1 MSKVYTG
8 NYVNFQDRA
17 REAMEYYHAALG
29 GNLDLQT
36 VNEQGV
42 AGPAGP
48 EDPITHARLEAD
60 GVLILAT
67 DGHPNYPAQVGENIA
82 IARGGTDKDRLTSIF
97 NQLAEGGR
105 VKMPL
110 TEQAAGAVGWLTD
123 RFGINWM
130 VTIDRA

>member
-1 MSKVYTG
+1 MSKIYTG
-8 NYVNFQDRA
+8 TYVNLQGRA
-17 REAMEYYHAALG
+17 REAMEYYHTALG

-42 AGPAGP
+42 ARPAGP
-48 EDPITHARLEAD
+48 EDRITHARLEAD

-82 IARGGTDKDRLTSIF
+82 IALGGTDKDRLTSIF